1 MGLILMITLTPASF
15 GRLDADEE
23 ETEMDERQGLCA
35 ETTQTADM
43 CMKIWK
49 GTFLTLCVHRSQVP
63 PFFPKP
69 GKEKKADRLAF
80 AKL

>member
-1 MGLILMITLTPASF
+1 MTTLAPASF
-15 GRLDADEE
+15 RRLDADEE
-23 ETEMDERQGLCA
+23 ETEMDEWQGFCA
-35 ETTQTADM
+35 ETTQKEDM

-69 GKEKKADRLAF
+69 GKEKKVEWLAF